1 MGLLDFIFKKPEA
14 QAAAQAEQIKGYF
27 KLLTGYTPAF
37 TSYNGALYEY
47 EITRAAIHSFA
58 VHCSKLQPEIQGSA
72 YKQLGKR
79 IQSKMNPWMDTT
91 KFLYRTATILMVD
104 NNAFIVPLTD
114 ETGTVITG
122 YFPIRP
128 SRSEVMEDR
137 SGRQWLRYTFN
148 NGQKAAIEFDR
159 VGIVNQFLF
168 SNDLFGENND
178 ALYATLQLI
187 STNNQGIIEGVKQS
201 ASLRF
206 MARLANVFKPEDI
219 QKERKRFVDENLSS
233 ENNSGV
239 LMFDNKY
246 ADVKQITSK
255 PYTVDADQMQSIED
269 NVFNYFGTN
278 KKILQNNFTEEEY
291 NSYYEGKLEPFAI
304 QLSLVLSNMTFTD
317 REIAQGNKVIFSTNR
332 LDYMSTENKINL
344 VNGSFDRG
352 FMSHNIGC
360 QILGLPK
367 RGPEGDKYYIRVE
380 YAEVDKLNEAQGLK
394 GGTETDDQ
402 QGQDV

>member
-1 MGLLDFIFKKPEA
+1 LGLLDFIFKKPEA

-137 SGRQWLRYTFN
+137 SGKQWLRYTFN

-219 QKERKRFVDENLSS
+219 AKERKRFVDENLSY

-367 RGPEGDKYYIRVE
+367 RGPEGDKYFIRVE

-402 QGQDV
+402 QG

>member
-1 MGLLDFIFKKPEA
+1 LGLLDFIFKKPEA